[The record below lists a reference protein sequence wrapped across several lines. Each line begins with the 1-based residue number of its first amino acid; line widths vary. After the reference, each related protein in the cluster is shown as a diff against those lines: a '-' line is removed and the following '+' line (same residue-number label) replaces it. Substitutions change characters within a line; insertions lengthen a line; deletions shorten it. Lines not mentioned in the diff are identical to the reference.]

1 MIMKYP
7 SICRDVISMTVEKC
21 KDGKPVVIVFG
32 TGH

>member
-1 MIMKYP
+1 MMMKHH